1 MLRLIVLI
9 LATLFLYFRL
19 KKILDNNLAVKKEK
33 FEALKNEY
41 ESLVDR
47 NNKVKAGNSG
57 LGQFA
62 QEIIALYDITKDM
75 CKTLDEDRI
84 FAIFKGSI
92 DKYVKVQE
100 CRFLKSGADFVAD
113 RDDTVFTLAIN
124 NKKIGNLITSGIDGK
139 DKEKFQI
146 LAQQF
151 SLSLKRALLYQ
162 KVQEITITDSLTQV
176 FTRRHFLEKFYEELG
191 RSKKFSHK
199 LTFLMIDIDHFKDFN
214 DHYGHLVGDAILREV
229 SKAIKENIRQVDFM
243 GRYGGEELSVVFT
256 ETDKEQAFFAA
267 ERIRKAIESG
277 EISVYDEKLRVTISI
292 GAATFAQ
299 DSTDGKALIDKADQ
313 ALYLAKESGRN
324 KTCIYEAPKSLP

>member
-1 MLRLIVLI
+1 MLPLTLLALLI
-9 LATLFLYFRL
+9 LLYFLL
-19 KKILDNNLAVKKEK
+19 KKILDTALILKKENLK
-33 FEALKNEY
+33 ALKNEY
-41 ESLVDR
+41 EDLVNQ

-62 QEIIALYDITKDM
+62 EEITALYDITKDM

-92 DKYVKVQE
+92 DKYVKVKE
-100 CRFLKSGADFVAD
+100 CRFLKFGADFVAD
-113 RDDTVFTLAIN
+113 KDDTVLTLAIN
-124 NKKIGNLITSGIDGK
+124 NKKIGHLITSGISGK

-176 FTRRHFLEKFYEELG
+176 FTRRHFLEKFYEELE
-191 RSKKFSHK
+191 RSKKFNHN

-214 DHYGHLVGDAILREV
+214 DHYGHLVGDAIIREV

-243 GRYGGEELSVVFT
+243 GRYGGEELSVILT
-256 ETDKEQAFFAA
+256 ETDKEQAFLAA

-277 EISVYDEKLRVTISI
+277 EFSVYDEKLRVTISI

-299 DSTDGKALIDKADQ
+299 DSADAKMLIEKADQ
-313 ALYLAKESGRN
+313 ALYMAKESGRN
-324 KTCIYEAPKSLP
+324 KTCIYEAPK